1 MLKGSSDPF
10 VEAADVTGRFDD
22 HTFTGTNISQGAE
35 DVFLN
40 VAYPWRWQ
48 FPIGV

>member
-10 VEAADVTGRFDD
+10 VEAADVTGRFYPPKVA
-22 HTFTGTNISQGAE
+22 NIGAE

-40 VAYPWRWQ
+40 VAYPWS
-48 FPIGV
+48 